1 MTRSWGETAWIC
13 NSKPSTLEFKF
24 WSEVFY
30 RSLEAVWGWVWV
42 YVWCVCVA
50 GVEGRRKNQNKMA
63 WSLGAS
69 PIFIFQEESGT
80 HPRVPV
86 QWQVRVF
93 PSPSGECPFLSPQ
106 PRISLRSDLQALT
119 GLEITGPAEKYLS
132 PLIPA
137 SIQVG
142 FQMFSQGLRSSDP
155 QSACLGRFL
164 CHVWGRNPRV

>member
-1 MTRSWGETAWIC
+1 M
-13 NSKPSTLEFKF
+13 
-24 WSEVFY
+24 
-30 RSLEAVWGWVWV
+30 
-42 YVWCVCVA
+42 
-50 GVEGRRKNQNKMA
+50 
-63 WSLGAS
+63 
-69 PIFIFQEESGT
+69 
-80 HPRVPV
+80 

-93 PSPSGECPFLSPQ
+93 PSPSGECPFLSLQ

-164 CHVWGRNPRV
+164 CPGVRKKPQSLTVPRTLSPSIALGI